1 MNTIRTAAGKDGEIT
16 ENPESKQA
24 AEAFAGTA
32 ERLTWLTFALC
43 LIVTGTVAVYE
54 FAGPLFAA
62 PVGLAGLLAAAG
74 WQSAETRNIRVP
86 VSFVVPYL
94 LLVMS
99 LLAQQAAEFAGRA
112 SEAAASFSVTGFAIY
127 SIGAAAAFMLGASA
141 LTLRHPL
148 GDWSAWL
155 VCVWSI
161 LQSLAH
167 YAYPLAVFGRYVYAP
182 VHLLAWLP
190 LAIGLYG
197 LFRLCRLFR
206 ISPPRGGRSYE

>member
-1 MNTIRTAAGKDGEIT
+1 MSTIRTAAGNDGEPVQ
-16 ENPESKQA
+16 NPESTQA
-24 AEAFAGTA
+24 AGAFAGTA
-32 ERLTWLTFALC
+32 QRLTWLTFALC
-43 LIVTGTVAVYE
+43 LIVTGTAAVYE
-54 FAGPLFAA
+54 FAGPLFAV

-74 WQSAETRNIRVP
+74 WQSAETRKIRVP
-86 VSFVVPYL
+86 VSFIVPYL

-112 SEAAASFSVTGFAIY
+112 SEAAASFSITGFAIY
-127 SIGAAAAFMLGASA
+127 SIGAASAFMLGASA
-141 LTLRHPL
+141 LTMRHPL

-155 VCVWSI
+155 VCMWSV
-161 LQSLAH
+161 LQSLFH
-167 YAYPLAVFGRYVYAP
+167 YAYPLAASGRYTYAP

-206 ISPPRGGRSYE
+206 ISPRRGGISHE

>member
-1 MNTIRTAAGKDGEIT
+1 MNTIRTAVGKDGEIT
-16 ENPESKQA
+16 ENPQSKQNA
-24 AEAFAGTA
+24 GEFAGTA
-32 ERLTWLTFALC
+32 ERLTWLTCALC
-43 LIVTGTVAVYE
+43 LLVTGTAAVYE
-54 FAGPLFAA
+54 LAGPIWAV

-74 WQSAETRNIRVP
+74 WQSAEARNIRVP

-112 SEAAASFSVTGFAIY
+112 AEASAPFSVSGFAVY

-148 GDWSAWL
+148 GDWAAWL
-155 VCVWSI
+155 VCAWSV

-167 YAYPLAVFGRYVYAP
+167 YAYPIAASGHYAHAP
-182 VHLLAWLP
+182 VQLLAWLP

-197 LFRLCRLFR
+197 LFRLCRPFGN
-206 ISPPRGGRSYE
+206 SPRRGGRSHE